1 MAEEQKTTWVVQI
14 DADVSGLDKKVKD
27 MSPSIT
33 GVQKK
38 LQGVHTKINSISGKL
53 ETLTKKAAGVGEGMA
68 TGFNEADKAFK
79 ELRKDILDGYE
90 AVKDITQSFSTMRR
104 QARDIGKALVKGI
117 DEAQVAVYSLMNT
130 MSSPRIMQRTTR
142 NMKEAM
148 RNSIGD
154 NVSNI
159 IDIRR
164 QIAEDLEPQKDP
176 EYKPKSTIDD
186 KNRQLAVDSKN
197 KLVWIENEY
206 NKELKEE
213 QERNARIDE
222 ARKARLQEETDR
234 AAELEQKWQETT
246 KAREEYASVD
256 SGGKTT
262 DGSNNIKE
270 QYSVGQKLNQEWKN
284 INSETQKYA
293 QNSSFQA
300 INSTMADTKR
310 ITEGRAKALLR
321 VLILSDKERRRE
333 EQKLALKRSIQHTEN
348 AMARIRNRNGDGNDS
363 YAETRR
369 QVTELHKI
377 ENLQERIR
385 KTKWAMSKMEE
396 SDKMTP
402 EYKRAATRLQS
413 LSKSIADQ
421 EAAMAQIGD
430 YEIGKALSDEHMT
443 KLDERIK
450 EITTRIEELR
460 NAGVNPGMP
469 TQGIRTDISAEAD
482 EYSRLN
488 EELKEAQREQSAL
501 MNIQQQANAI
511 ENVKEKYR
519 ETYEA
524 MRDMENNGEAY
535 VDRTHSKRYLELV
548 DDLNVY
554 ENKLK
559 ELEATYTTMTG
570 SPAPNE
576 ADIARYKE
584 LTAQL
589 DTYNRKLLEL
599 NFQPLHD
606 GLKKVGTYAK
616 KHLGSVLKKAI
627 STVTSGLKK
636 LASLAGKAAKSIAG
650 IFSSKS
656 AKSGANGIG
665 KAVEKLTRKFSNL
678 WSMLM
683 TRFKRRAIAAVFNDI
698 KGVFVEMAN
707 LNPQFN
713 ESINKMVN
721 SARRL
726 GAQILAI
733 LEPII
738 VRIGPVIE
746 KIADMLASVADKVA
760 QFTANLFGFS
770 DWLGTDK
777 YTKAEKGNYDFAK
790 SMDESTSSTKKA
802 TKAAKEYENTV
813 MGFDQLNKL
822 NDTDDGEEASD
833 EAEAQL
839 ERVNTRL
846 NAFNLMAKGIR
857 KAFENGDYE
866 EAGKRIANTLGYLAN
881 ILGNKFGWKKN
892 SEKIKTFLGNVT
904 TTINSFIKWFPA
916 EKLGEV
922 FGDIA
927 NTLINSLD
935 FILNDPDHKLDFS
948 GLGDKIG
955 KLLISAFKTIEW
967 DKVGR
972 VLVGVFSALGDII
985 KGALTAT
992 IEDENGNKTTLA
1004 TAFGNALK
1012 DMLKGA
1018 SEAFD
1023 PEHASDILST
1033 IINALNDFII
1043 ALTSDPE
1050 LFGNVGTKLG
1060 EAFTKSMDKID
1071 KDKMTTAFKQ
1081 VASSLGLLIGNF
1093 LHSVPWADVFSNLG
1107 DLLGILI
1114 NGIVEGITGGE
1125 GSGNFGSTLI
1135 VALLGALL
1143 GKKLLGSSGGILGTI
1158 VALLI
1163 AGGGLN
1169 GLFGGSGN
1177 GEKKELFPGVK
1188 DKYGNPWTA
1197 DDSATDGRTIKRA
1210 KEWAPAQAQGN
1221 DLRSIASRWL
1231 VDGGNTVF
1239 SFFHQFF
1246 DKDSYQQIY
1255 DEFGDMPICIA
1266 RILMGVRS
1274 IGTAVV
1280 NNAYALMDTTD
1291 VLADW
1296 FHLYEK
1302 EAFKH
1307 MTPEQIEEYKNMSA
1321 EEKQYYANMGLF
1333 EDRNKPIDWPEV
1345 SRETLQRLQ
1354 EDVSNWSG
1362 RAEAY
1367 VESMKGKTTEEIEA
1381 QQNEERRKAMEAMG
1395 MEYSERDASRYS
1407 WKHGDGDG
1415 EAEAMTA
1422 QASDVKS
1429 IKDAVVDKPEEDATE
1444 EKDDK
1449 ISQMIEAIQNKDT
1462 NLVIKIGS
1470 QTIAELAVKGF
1481 LAMGAQY
1488 GSGV

>member
-1 MAEEQKTTWVVQI
+1 MAEMMKGSLGDAVDRVIEERRKL
-14 DADVSGLDKKVKD
+14 DADKPD
-27 MSPSIT
+27 
-33 GVQKK
+33 
-38 LQGVHTKINSISGKL
+38 TKISEENDELK
-53 ETLTKKAAGVGEGMA
+53 TQ
-68 TGFNEADKAFK
+68 K
-79 ELRKDILDGYE
+79 EL
-90 AVKDITQSFSTMRR
+90 
-104 QARDIGKALVKGI
+104 
-117 DEAQVAVYSLMNT
+117 N
-130 MSSPRIMQRTTR
+130 
-142 NMKEAM
+142 
-148 RNSIGD
+148 
-154 NVSNI
+154 
-159 IDIRR
+159 
-164 QIAEDLEPQKDP
+164 EDLEIAERDRMRKQMSDIVEAK
-176 EYKPKSTIDD
+176 
-186 KNRQLAVDSKN
+186 QG
-197 KLVWIENEY
+197 W
-206 NKELKEE
+206 E
-213 QERNARIDE
+213 QA
-222 ARKARLQEETDR
+222 
-234 AAELEQKWQETT
+234 T
-246 KAREEYASVD
+246 KAKKEYVEV
-256 SGGKTT
+256 GKSSDAT
-262 DGSNNIKE
+262 NIAKGME
-270 QYSVGQKLNQEWKN
+270 SATNAGKKLSKVW
-284 INSETQKYA
+284 
-293 QNSSFQA
+293 SF
-300 INSTMADTKR
+300 IVADVKK
-310 ITEGRAKALLR
+310 AKPEFDTSKSLLR
-321 VLILSDKERRRE
+321 VILLSDKERRRE
-333 EQKLALKRSIQHTEN
+333 EQKLTLLRQRQHLMNQMVRITSTDGKSTEVDIKQARQLQAELN
-348 AMARIRNRNGDGNDS
+348 KIKRIR
-363 YAETRR
+363 EKIR
-369 QVTELHKI
+369 Q
-377 ENLQERIR
+377 NN
-385 KTKWAMSKMEE
+385 WAMTEMESGNRGRQSEEFKKE
-396 SDKMTP
+396 SQRLKAAREKLVAAENTLYDHDSTKIKHATDKD
-402 EYKRAATRLQS
+402 Y
-413 LSKSIADQ
+413 LS
-421 EAAMAQIGD
+421 G
-430 YEIGKALSDEHMT
+430 
-443 KLDERIK
+443 LDK
-450 EITTRIEELR
+450 RIEEL
-460 NAGVNPGMP
+460 
-469 TQGIRTDISAEAD
+469 QGKLNNLYEKDDYGEDTDKFENELESLKAEKSELAEIATLDAERMARQERYDEIKKRTDDMARNGTAFEDYRDNAHYLHLKD
-482 EYSRLN
+482 NARVL
-488 EELKEAQREQSAL
+488 EEQLQELLSTSQQFDSSG
-501 MNIQQQANAI
+501 NI
-511 ENVKEKYR
+511 VKQ
-519 ETYEA
+519 
-524 MRDMENNGEAY
+524 
-535 VDRTHSKRYLELV
+535 VDINRV
-548 DDLNVY
+548 
-554 ENKLK
+554 
-559 ELEATYTTMTG
+559 
-570 SPAPNE
+570 
-576 ADIARYKE
+576 KE

-589 DTYNRKLLEL
+589 EATNRKIREL
-599 NFQPLHD
+599 QFQPIHD
-606 GLKKVGTYAK
+606 GLVKIGKFAK
-616 KHLGSVLKKAI
+616 THIKSGLKKAI
-627 STVTSGLKK
+627 NAVTSGIKK
-636 LASLAGKAAKSIAG
+636 LASWAGRAAKSIAG

-656 AKSGANGIG
+656 AKSGSNGIG

-738 VRIGPVIE
+738 VRIGPIVE
-746 KIADMLASVADKVA
+746 KLADMLASVADKVA

-770 DWLGTDK
+770 DWLGNDK

-822 NDTDDGEEASD
+822 NDKEDAEEASD

-892 SEKIKTFLGNVT
+892 SDKIKEVLGNVT

-916 EKLGEV
+916 EKIGEV

-935 FILNDPDHKLDFS
+935 FILNDPDHKLDFA

-1018 SEAFD
+1018 SDAFD

-1050 LFGNVGTKLG
+1050 LFGNVGAKLG
-1060 EAFTKSMDKID
+1060 EAFTKSMEKID

-1081 VASSLGLLIGNF
+1081 VASSLGQLIGNF

-1114 NGIVEGITGGE
+1114 NGIVDGITGGE

-1143 GKKLLGSSGGILGTI
+1143 GKKLLGNSGGLLGAI

-1163 AGGGLN
+1163 AGGGLGGLTGNSSN
-1169 GLFGGSGN
+1169 GSN
-1177 GEKKELFPGVK
+1177 GKKKELFPGVK

-1197 DDSATDGRTIKRA
+1197 DDSATDGRTVKRA
-1210 KEWAPAQAQGN
+1210 KEVAPAKAQGN
-1221 DLRSIASRWL
+1221 DLKSIASRWL
-1231 VDGGNTVF
+1231 YDGGNMVF

-1255 DEFGDMPICIA
+1255 DEFGDMPLIEA
-1266 RILMGVRS
+1266 QMLMLLRS

-1307 MTPEQIEEYKNMSA
+1307 MTPEQIEEYKNMTP

-1333 EDRNKPIDWPEV
+1333 EDRSTPVTWEA
-1345 SRETLQRLQ
+1345 TLKAMEIANAEL
-1354 EDVSNWSG
+1354 EDEIKKGEEAFSNWSG
-1362 RAEAY
+1362 RAEEY

-1381 QQNEERRKAMEAMG
+1381 QQNEERRKAALAMG
-1395 MEYSERDASRYS
+1395 MEYTERDASRYS

-1415 EAEAMTA
+1415 EAEAITA